1 MDNKKNILIT
11 GCSHG
16 GIGYATAIYLRD
28 KGYQV
33 FASARKQEDVDKL
46 KAEGFDTYLIDVT
59 NYQQVDQALEAILAK
74 TAGKLDAVFN
84 NAGFGQ
90 VGALED
96 IDTQFIKKQFETNVF
111 AVHNLTNKAIK
122 IMRKQGHGKIIQHS
136 SILGLIGMRYRGSY
150 VASKYALEGMTD
162 TMRLELRDTNIFISL
177 LNTGP
182 VTSKFREN
190 ALKTIDNVE
199 VENSPHNKEYYRIM
213 LGNHKPIPF
222 NLPAIEVAKVVE
234 KILIA
239 KKPRPRYFITKAT
252 WIMATL
258 KKILPTNTLDKILR
272 KY

>member
-1 MDNKKNILIT
+1 
-11 GCSHG
+11 
-16 GIGYATAIYLRD
+16 
-28 KGYQV
+28 
-33 FASARKQEDVDKL
+33 
-46 KAEGFDTYLIDVT
+46 
-59 NYQQVDQALEAILAK
+59 
-74 TAGKLDAVFN
+74 
-84 NAGFGQ
+84 
-90 VGALED
+90 
-96 IDTQFIKKQFETNVF
+96 
-111 AVHNLTNKAIK
+111 
-122 IMRKQGHGKIIQHS
+122 MRKQGHGKIIQHS

-150 VASKYALEGMTD
+150 VASKHALEGMTD

-199 VENSPHNKEYYRIM
+199 VEHSPHHKEYYRIM

-222 NLPAIEVAKVVE
+222 NLPTIEVAKVVE

-252 WIMATL
+252 WIMTTL
-258 KKILPTNTLDKILR
+258 KRFLTTKAFDKVVG